1 MVHLITIRSRIFFS
15 LLSSLPSRIDSSP
28 IIPSRYLP
36 PLPPSSVS
44 FSPHPLHSR
53 PTRLSAS
60 FPTLVPT
67 GSAPSR
73 DLVRLPARDK
83 GVGEGSQRGSQRG
96 SNAETR
102 RGETQGRPRGH
113 RVLGRRLSASWAP
126 LSRGDPLQGASVR
139 LGGLLHGREGALTS
153 VRALAREMTVLAR
166 RTRGTRRERG
176 GRRRRSRDRRGEERG
191 RR

>member
-1 MVHLITIRSRIFFS
+1 MWYISSRFVLVS
-15 LLSSLPSRIDSSP
+15 SSLPSLLSP
-28 IIPSRYLP
+28 LSNRFFSHHSFPI
-36 PLPPSSVS
+36 PPSSPS
-44 FSPHPLHSR
+44 FISYFSPHPLHSR

-83 GVGEGSQRGSQRG
+83 GVGEGSQRGSSAGTRR
-96 SNAETR
+96 R

-126 LSRGDPLQGASVR
+126 VSRGDPLQGASVR
-139 LGGLLHGREGALTS
+139 LGGLLHGRE
-153 VRALAREMTVLAR
+153 
-166 RTRGTRRERG
+166 
-176 GRRRRSRDRRGEERG
+176 RG
-191 RR
+191 RLRQSGLWRGR